1 MLEEFKKFIS
11 RGNVV
16 ELAVGI
22 IIGAAF
28 TGIVNSLVK
37 DILMPPI
44 GWVMGGIDFSN
55 YFFSLSGGGYDSLQA
70 AEAAGAATVNYGRFI
85 NACINFLIVSGALF
99 LIVRQVN
106 RLHVLHKETPKTP
119 PRQEQLLEEIRDALR
134 ARSGDRADGR
144 TDDRTKAETG
154 VQATATAP
162 PDRPS

>member
-1 MLEEFKKFIS
+1 MLQEFKTFIS

-37 DILMPPI
+37 DMLMPPI

-55 YFFSLSGGGYDSLQA
+55 YFLNLSGGHYESLAA
-70 AEAAGAATVNYGRFI
+70 AEAAGAATINYGRFI
-85 NACINFLIVSGALF
+85 NALINFFIVAGALF

-106 RLHVLHKETPKTP
+106 RLHFLHDSKPKAP
-119 PRQEQLLEEIRDALR
+119 PRQEILLEEIRDALR
-134 ARSGDRADGR
+134 AR
-144 TDDRTKAETG
+144 
-154 VQATATAP
+154 QAPAP
-162 PDRPS
+162 MDTTRPGA

>member
-1 MLEEFKKFIS
+1 MLSEFKTFIS

-37 DILMPPI
+37 DVLMPPI
-44 GWVMGGIDFSN
+44 GWIMGGIDFSS
-55 YFFSLSGGGYDSLQA
+55 YFINLSGGRYDSLAA

-85 NACINFLIVSGALF
+85 NAVINFLIVSGALF

-106 RLHVLHKETPKTP
+106 RLQRKEAVEKPP
-119 PRQEQLLEEIRDALR
+119 PRQEILLEEIRDALR
-134 ARSGDRADGR
+134 ARNNI
-144 TDDRTKAETG
+144 
-154 VQATATAP
+154 P
-162 PDRPS
+162 PDRPQANRPV

>member
-1 MLEEFKKFIS
+1 MFEEFKKFIS

-44 GWVMGGIDFSN
+44 GWIMGGIDFSN
-55 YFFSLSGGGYDSLQA
+55 YFVSLSGGHYDSLQA
-70 AEAAGAATVNYGRFI
+70 AEKAGAATVNYGRFI

-99 LIVRQVN
+99 MIVRQVN
-106 RLHVLHKETPKTP
+106 RLHVLHKEAPKTP
-119 PRQEQLLEEIRDALR
+119 PRQELLLEEIRDALR
-134 ARSGDRADGR
+134 AQANAQPGGQAGGQAAARPPSA
-144 TDDRTKAETG
+144 DRT
-154 VQATATAP
+154 P
-162 PDRPS
+162 